1 MIFGSLE
8 NESWCRYT
16 LSIFRP
22 DSFYI
27 YFTKSKILY
36 LKKFYFI
43 LTGLHCNKPSYNP
56 WVPTSD
62 QIQKLKVLFSD
73 LFVLPQKKVL
83 TRPVKAV
90 KALVKPVFEVPWRSA
105 KIKIYLF
112 IYLCIYLFIY
122 LFIYSFYDKK
132 IKSLKSQCLHHQ
144 HRYTTAF
151 SQWIIEV

>member
-22 DSFYI
+22 DSFFI
-27 YFTKSKILY
+27 YFTERKILS

-43 LTGLHCNKPSYNP
+43 LTRLHCDKPSYNP

-62 QIQKLKVLFSD
+62 QIQKLKESFIFGPLCAASKKGINTPRESCKGLGKTCFWGTVKKCENKNLF
-73 LFVLPQKKVL
+73 
-83 TRPVKAV
+83 
-90 KALVKPVFEVPWRSA
+90 
-105 KIKIYLF
+105 IYLF

-122 LFIYSFYDKK
+122 LFIDWFILFMTKK
-132 IKSLKSQCLHHQ
+132 LSL
-144 HRYTTAF
+144 
-151 SQWIIEV
+151 